1 MKNVSSILVVDD
13 DQDIGTMLK
22 MMLEYKGYA
31 VTVIN
36 RADQTH
42 EILSSNKIDLVIL
55 DMLIADIYGTDVC
68 MQIRKNIATAYLPVL
83 MISALPDARQDC
95 IMAGANDFISKPFD
109 MQEILSKVRAN
120 IAADKNSL

>member
-1 MKNVSSILVVDD
+1 MKNGSSILVVDD

-36 RADQTH
+36 RADQTY

-68 MQIRKNIATAYLPVL
+68 MQIRKNTATAHLPVL

-95 IMAGANDFISKPFD
+95 INAGANDFISKPFD
-109 MQEILSKVRAN
+109 MHEILSKISAY
-120 IAADKNSL
+120 IAVEKKAH

>member
-1 MKNVSSILVVDD
+1 MKNGSSILVVDD

-36 RADQTH
+36 RADQTF

-68 MQIRKNIATAYLPVL
+68 IEIRKNIATAHLPVL

-95 IMAGANDFISKPFD
+95 LMAGANDFISKPFD
-109 MQEILSKVRAN
+109 MQEILSMVSAN
-120 IAADKNSL
+120 IGINKNSN

>member
-1 MKNVSSILVVDD
+1 MKNGSNILVVDD

-22 MMLEYKGYA
+22 MMLEYKGYD

-36 RADQTH
+36 RADQTYQ
-42 EILSSNKIDLVIL
+42 ILSSNKIDLVIL

-68 MQIRKNIATAYLPVL
+68 IQLRKNTATAHLPVI

-95 IMAGANDFISKPFD
+95 IMAGANDFISKPFE
-109 MQEILSKVRAN
+109 MQEILSMVRSY
-120 IAADKNSL
+120 IGEDKNSL